1 MDIIKM
7 LTKKKCYVGQNKP
20 AYVVI
25 HETDNWGKGADA
37 NAHARAMSNGNL
49 DATVHYYVDSKSIYQ
64 TLEHSDGAWAVG
76 DGKGKYGITNL
87 NSINIE
93 ICVNPETD
101 YYVAVDKAEQLAAYL
116 LKQYGWGTD
125 RLKRHYDASR
135 KNCPRR
141 IIKEGLW
148 PSFIEKTAAYMGVTE
163 KRNYLQKGDSG
174 DEVKQL
180 QQNLIK
186 LGYNCGAA
194 GADGIFGNATEK
206 AVKAFQKNQNLTED
220 GLAGEKTQNQI
231 KNLLRQKAAA
241 KYYIQAG
248 AYGTKENADV
258 MVKVLKKKGFSANI
272 RKVSGSVP
280 YRVQVGT
287 YRTKKAANKV
297 VKKLKAAGFTVLVK
311 SL

>member
-7 LTKKKCYVGQNKP
+7 ITKKKCYVGQNKP

-25 HETDNWGKGADA
+25 HETDNWEKDADA

-76 DGKGKYGITNL
+76 DGKGKYGITNR

-101 YYVAVDKAEQLAAYL
+101 YYVAVDKAEQLAAFL

-135 KNCPRR
+135 KHCPRR
-141 IIKEGLW
+141 ILDEGLW
-148 PSFIEKTAAYMGVTE
+148 TSFVEKTAYYMGIPE
-163 KRNYLQKGDSG
+163 KRNYLRKGDSG

-206 AVKAFQKNQNLTED
+206 AVKAFQKDNGLTED
-220 GLAGEKTQNQI
+220 ALAGEKTQNQI
-231 KNLLRQKAAA
+231 KNLLQKKSSV

-258 MVKVLKKKGFSANI
+258 MVKVLKKKGFSASI

>member
-1 MDIIKM
+1 M
-7 LTKKKCYVGQNKP
+7 
-20 AYVVI
+20 
-25 HETDNWGKGADA
+25 
-37 NAHARAMSNGNL
+37 
-49 DATVHYYVDSKSIYQ
+49 
-64 TLEHSDGAWAVG
+64 
-76 DGKGKYGITNL
+76 GI
-87 NSINIE
+87 
-93 ICVNPETD
+93 P
-101 YYVAVDKAEQLAAYL
+101 
-116 LKQYGWGTD
+116 
-125 RLKRHYDASR
+125 
-135 KNCPRR
+135 
-141 IIKEGLW
+141 
-148 PSFIEKTAAYMGVTE
+148 E
-163 KRNYLQKGDSG
+163 KRNYLRKGDSG

-206 AVKAFQKNQNLTED
+206 AVKAIQKDNGLTED
-220 GLAGEKTQNQI
+220 ALAGEKTQNQI
-231 KNLLRQKAAA
+231 KNLLQKKSSV

-258 MVKVLKKKGFSANI
+258 MVKMLKKKGFSASI

-311 SL
+311 NL

>member
-7 LTKKKCYVGQNKP
+7 ITKKKCYVGQNKP

-25 HETDNWGKGADA
+25 HETDNWEEGADA

-49 DATVHYYVDSKSIYQ
+49 DATVHYYVDSESIYQ

-76 DGKGKYGITNL
+76 DGKGKYGITNR

-93 ICVNPETD
+93 ICVNPETN
-101 YYVAVDKAEQLAAYL
+101 YYVAVDKTEQLAAFL

-135 KNCPRR
+135 KHCPRR
-141 IIKEGLW
+141 ILDEGLW
-148 PSFIEKTAAYMGVTE
+148 TSFVEKTAYYMGIPE
-163 KRNYLQKGDSG
+163 KRNYLRKGDSG
-174 DEVKQL
+174 DKVKQL
-180 QQNLIK
+180 QQNLVK

-194 GADGIFGNATEK
+194 GADGIYGNDTEK
-206 AVKAFQKNQNLTED
+206 AVKTFQKNYNLTED

-231 KNLLRQKAAA
+231 KNLLQQKAVA

-248 AYGTKENADV
+248 AYSAKGNADAQV
-258 MVKVLKKKGFSANI
+258 AVLKKAGFAASI

-287 YRTKKAANKV
+287 YRTKKAANRI